1 MAMVSLNTVLY
12 NQCLM
17 SASIKMNRIQEL
29 HLKQPMLIEWVTVLV
44 YKLQKRIYNP
54 IKTMIYAS

>member
-1 MAMVSLNTVLY
+1 MFMVFLNTVLC
-12 NQCLM
+12 NQYLM

-29 HLKQPMLIEWVTVLV
+29 HQIQPMLIGSGTVLV

-54 IKTMIYAS
+54 IKTMICVS